1 MNNDRIGKQRENRN
15 SDTSYSQTS
24 ISSCFGNSDF
34 QVTKRKK
41 KTQTK
46 KVSIFKCVVV
56 FQSVE
61 ENICADEKGSKL
73 ILREKGEEAEG
84 LSCIIVCDEDLAVGS
99 EAKQQ

>member
-1 MNNDRIGKQRENRN
+1 MLWELRLP
-15 SDTSYSQTS
+15 SY
-24 ISSCFGNSDF
+24 
-34 QVTKRKK
+34 KKKK

-46 KVSIFKCVVV
+46 KVFIFKCVVV

-61 ENICADEKGSKL
+61 ENICADEKGNKL

>member
-1 MNNDRIGKQRENRN
+1 MNDDRIGKQRENRN
-15 SDTSYSQTS
+15 SDTYYSQTP

-41 KTQTK
+41 KLK
-46 KVSIFKCVVV
+46 KGFIFKCVVV

-61 ENICADEKGSKL
+61 ENVCVDEK
-73 ILREKGEEAEG
+73 G